1 MKDNRGM
8 KKRRAV
14 VAVLMLILV
23 SVFLPAA
30 EIRSALP
37 ALHGSSVILPSDS
50 VLGQVGDDDS
60 CDSVSLLAKAFR
72 EPYSFEWTETYLH
85 ESVRSSLV
93 KLFGSWFS
101 ENLPSEEPVFSVPYY
116 NADGTV
122 GVNVR
127 FTFSCVA
134 FILDGSQIV
143 SMRILSEEH

>member
-1 MKDNRGM
+1 M
-8 KKRRAV
+8 KKRRTV
-14 VAVLMLILV
+14 FAVLMLILV
-23 SVFLPAA
+23 SSILPAA

-37 ALHGSSVILPSDS
+37 ALHGSSVNLPSDS
-50 VLGQVGDDDS
+50 VLGQIGDDDS
-60 CDSVSLLAKAFR
+60 CEAVSLLAKAFR

-101 ENLPSEEPVFSVPYY
+101 ENLPSEEMIISVPYF

-127 FTFSCVA
+127 FLQSCVA
-134 FILDGSQIV
+134 FLLDGPQIV
-143 SMRILSEEH
+143 SMRIISEEQ

>member
-1 MKDNRGM
+1 M
-8 KKRRAV
+8 KKRRTV
-14 VAVLMLILV
+14 FAVLMLILV
-23 SVFLPAA
+23 SSILPAA

-37 ALHGSSVILPSDS
+37 ALHGSTAILPSDS

-60 CDSVSLLAKAFR
+60 CEAVSLLAKAFR

-101 ENLPSEEPVFSVPYY
+101 ENLPSEEMIFSVPYF

-127 FTFSCVA
+127 FLQSCVA
-134 FILDGSQIV
+134 FLLDGPQIV
-143 SMRILSEEH
+143 SMRITSEEQ

>member
-1 MKDNRGM
+1 M
-8 KKRRAV
+8 KKRRAI

-23 SVFLPAA
+23 SSILPAA

-37 ALHGSSVILPSDS
+37 ALHGSTAILPSDS

-60 CDSVSLLAKAFR
+60 CDAVSLLAKAFK

-101 ENLPSEEPVFSVPYY
+101 ENLPGEEMVFSVPYY

-127 FTFSCVA
+127 FLQSCVA

-143 SMRILSEEH
+143 SMRIISEEH

>member
-1 MKDNRGM
+1 M
-8 KKRRAV
+8 KKRRTV
-14 VAVLMLILV
+14 FAVLMLILV
-23 SVFLPAA
+23 SSILPAA

-37 ALHGSSVILPSDS
+37 ALHCSSVILPSDS
-50 VLGQVGDDDS
+50 VLGQIGDDDS
-60 CDSVSLLAKAFR
+60 CEAVSLLAKAFR

-101 ENLPSEEPVFSVPYY
+101 ENLPSEEMIFSVPYF

-127 FTFSCVA
+127 FLQSCVA
-134 FILDGSQIV
+134 FLLDGPQIV
-143 SMRILSEEH
+143 SMRIISEEQ

>member
-1 MKDNRGM
+1 M
-8 KKRRAV
+8 KKRRTV
-14 VAVLMLILV
+14 FAVLMLILV
-23 SVFLPAA
+23 SSILPAA

-37 ALHGSSVILPSDS
+37 ALHGSSVNLPSDS
-50 VLGQVGDDDS
+50 VLGQIGDDDS
-60 CDSVSLLAKAFR
+60 CDAVSLLAKAFR

-101 ENLPSEEPVFSVPYY
+101 ENLPSEEMIFSVPYF

-127 FTFSCVA
+127 FLQSCVA
-134 FILDGSQIV
+134 FLLDGPQIV
-143 SMRILSEEH
+143 SMRIISEEQ

>member
-1 MKDNRGM
+1 M
-8 KKRRAV
+8 KKRRTV
-14 VAVLMLILV
+14 FAVLMLILV
-23 SVFLPAA
+23 SSILPAA

-37 ALHGSSVILPSDS
+37 ALHGSTTILPSDS
-50 VLGQVGDDDS
+50 VLGQIGDDDS
-60 CDSVSLLAKAFR
+60 CEAVSLLAKAFR

-101 ENLPSEEPVFSVPYY
+101 ENLPSEEMIFSVPYF

-127 FTFSCVA
+127 FLQSCVA
-134 FILDGSQIV
+134 FLLDGPQIV
-143 SMRILSEEH
+143 SMRIISEEQ

>member
-1 MKDNRGM
+1 MR
-8 KKRRAV
+8 KRRTA

-23 SVFLPAA
+23 SSIVGAA

-37 ALHGSSVILPSDS
+37 ALHGTAAILPSDS
-50 VLGQVGDDDS
+50 VLGQLGDDDS
-60 CDSVSLLAKAFR
+60 CEAVSLLAKAFR

-101 ENLPSEEPVFSVPYY
+101 ENLPGEEMVFSVPYF

-127 FTFSCVA
+127 FPFSCVA
-134 FILDGSQIV
+134 FILDGAQIV
-143 SMRILSEEH
+143 SMRIISEEQ

>member
-1 MKDNRGM
+1 M
-8 KKRRAV
+8 KKRRTV

-23 SVFLPAA
+23 SSILPAA

-37 ALHGSSVILPSDS
+37 ALHGSTAILPSDS

-60 CDSVSLLAKAFR
+60 CDAVSLLAKAFK

-101 ENLPSEEPVFSVPYY
+101 ENLPGEEMVFSVPYY

-127 FTFSCVA
+127 FLQSCVA

-143 SMRILSEEH
+143 SMRIISEEH

>member
-1 MKDNRGM
+1 M
-8 KKRRAV
+8 KKRRTV
-14 VAVLMLILV
+14 VAVLLLILV

-37 ALHGSSVILPSDS
+37 ALHGSTAILPSDS

-60 CDSVSLLAKAFR
+60 CDAVSILAKAFK

-101 ENLPSEEPVFSVPYY
+101 ENLPSEEMVFSVPYY

-127 FTFSCVA
+127 FLQSCVA

-143 SMRILSEEH
+143 SMRIISEEL

>member
-8 KKRRAV
+8 KKRRTV
-14 VAVLMLILV
+14 VAVLLLILV

-37 ALHGSSVILPSDS
+37 ALHGSTAILPSDS

-60 CDSVSLLAKAFR
+60 CDAVSLLAKAFK

-101 ENLPSEEPVFSVPYY
+101 ENLPSEEMIFSVPYF

-143 SMRILSEEH
+143 SMRIISE

>member
-1 MKDNRGM
+1 M
-8 KKRRAV
+8 KKRRAI

-23 SVFLPAA
+23 SSILPAA

-37 ALHGSSVILPSDS
+37 ALHGSTAILPSDS
-50 VLGQVGDDDS
+50 VLGQIGDDDS
-60 CDSVSLLAKAFR
+60 CEAVSLLAKAFR

-101 ENLPSEEPVFSVPYY
+101 ENLPSQEMIFSVPYF

-127 FTFSCVA
+127 FTLSCVA

-143 SMRILSEEH
+143 SMRIISEEH

>member
-1 MKDNRGM
+1 M
-8 KKRRAV
+8 KKRRTV
-14 VAVLMLILV
+14 VAVLLLILV

-37 ALHGSSVILPSDS
+37 ALHGSTAILPSDS

-60 CDSVSLLAKAFR
+60 CDAVSILAKAFK

-101 ENLPSEEPVFSVPYY
+101 ENLPSQEMIFSVPYF

-143 SMRILSEEH
+143 SMRIISEEL

>member
-1 MKDNRGM
+1 MR
-8 KKRRAV
+8 KRRTA

-23 SVFLPAA
+23 SSILGAA

-37 ALHGSSVILPSDS
+37 ALHGTVAILPSDS
-50 VLGQVGDDDS
+50 VLGQLGDDDS
-60 CDSVSLLAKAFR
+60 CEAVSLLARAFR

-101 ENLPSEEPVFSVPYY
+101 ENLPGEEMVFSVPYF

-127 FTFSCVA
+127 FPFSCVA
-134 FILDGSQIV
+134 FILDGAQIV
-143 SMRILSEEH
+143 SMRIISEEQ